1 MWNPENIL
9 PRGWTALRLLWTP
22 EGEQPKRNYLHQVS
36 QLDSRALRGL
46 LPFAGTMALFGS
58 FVGSLAITL
67 GIMAAGAIITR
78 GTETRWDFGLA
89 WVDAARQDAV
99 DALSGAPAPPL
110 MLSAVDLSSMGPA
123 VAAEMA
129 EKMWEAWH
137 DASDV
142 SEGASPRAI
151 REDLVQH
158 ASEPWG
164 IVWDERL
171 MGNARE
177 MVRMWRGAL
186 VDEAVQAE
194 AKSRAEDAA
203 ILNAEFIKAIAG
215 GANQETAAKIAVK
228 NAKKDLGASRVKE
241 RVKRIDMLLRAFDPT
256 SIKTFKASASATERL
271 AGHAGAGWQREALHR
286 YIDLSGKSRGS
297 TLWAW
302 MSTMFVLMAV
312 SSPLIFLFAAFRG
325 WEGHV
330 REPLKEAKAYWSLA
344 SATRRPAKSVEKKQ
358 ARL

>member
-1 MWNPENIL
+1 MWNQKNIL

-22 EGEQPKRNYLHQVS
+22 EGEQPKRNYLYQVS
-36 QLDSRALRGL
+36 QLDSRALNGL

-67 GIMAAGAIITR
+67 GIMAAGAVITR
-78 GTETRWDFGLA
+78 GTEARWDFGLA

-99 DALSGAPAPPL
+99 DALSGAPVPPL

-123 VAAEMA
+123 MAAEMA
-129 EKMWEAWH
+129 EKMQEAWSG
-137 DASDV
+137 ASGV
-142 SEGASPRAI
+142 SEGASPRDI

-171 MGNARE
+171 IGNARE
-177 MVRMWRGAL
+177 ILRSWRGA
-186 VDEAVQAE
+186 VEKDAVQAE
-194 AKSRAEDAA
+194 EKSRAEDAA
-203 ILNAEFIKAIAG
+203 VLNAEFIKAIAG
-215 GANQETAAKIAVK
+215 GANQEEAAKIAVK
-228 NAKKDLGASRVKE
+228 TAKKDLGGSRAREKA
-241 RVKRIDMLLRAFDPT
+241 KRIDMLLRAFEPT
-256 SIKTFKASASATERL
+256 SIKTFKASASARERL
-271 AGHAGAGWQREALHR
+271 AGHAEAGWQREALRR
-286 YIDLSGKSRGS
+286 YIDLSGKSRES

-312 SSPLIFLFAAFRG
+312 SFPLIFLLAAFRG

-330 REPLKEAKAYWSLA
+330 REPLKEAKAYWSVA